1 MYHQRIEYA
10 LLKVLW
16 IVYGFYV
23 MQRMAV
29 AVTVVVAA
37 AAVVMHMVVNGMIL
51 LPKWIQF
58 FVFAS
63 PIHQ

>member
-23 MQRMAV
+23 MQRMAA

-37 AAVVMHMVVNGMIL
+37 AVVMDMVVNGMIL